1 MKDKRSYKRRGG
13 AKLSGRKTESDYN
26 SKLVLQAL
34 KASSHPSDQDLNFKN
49 PIQFLIVELGSKLF
63 FL

>member
-34 KASSHPSDQDLNFKN
+34 KASSHPSDQDLN
-49 PIQFLIVELGSKLF
+49 
-63 FL
+63 